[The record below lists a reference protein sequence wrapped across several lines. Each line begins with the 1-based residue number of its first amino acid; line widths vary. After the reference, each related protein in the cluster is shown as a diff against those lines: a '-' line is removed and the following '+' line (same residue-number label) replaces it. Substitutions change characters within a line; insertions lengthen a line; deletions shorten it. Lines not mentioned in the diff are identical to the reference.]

1 MIDAKFK
8 WELADNTSSAT
19 VDNLEKE
26 LGISRILA
34 TLLAQQGINS
44 TEQAKKFFEPSMEE
58 IHDPTLLH
66 DMDKAVERIEQAVE
80 KQEQITIYGDYDA
93 DGITS
98 TSLMYE
104 TLLSVGANVNYYV
117 PNRFTDG

>member
-34 TLLAQQGINS
+34 TLLANNKPHPA
-44 TEQAKKFFEPSMEE
+44 TKNN
-58 IHDPTLLH
+58 PTPH
-66 DMDKAVERIEQAVE
+66 E
-80 KQEQITIYGDYDA
+80 
-93 DGITS
+93 
-98 TSLMYE
+98 
-104 TLLSVGANVNYYV
+104 
-117 PNRFTDG
+117 